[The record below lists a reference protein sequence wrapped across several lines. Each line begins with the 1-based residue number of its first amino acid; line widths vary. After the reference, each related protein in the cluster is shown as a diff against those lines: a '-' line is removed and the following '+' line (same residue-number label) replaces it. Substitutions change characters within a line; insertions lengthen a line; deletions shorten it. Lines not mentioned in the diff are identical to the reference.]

1 MFGDWCNGFERLLPK
16 IDKHAVKN
24 ITVVAGIYTQSKDAK
39 ITTKENGEIYVSDIQ
54 EKKVPIDMFVRVS
67 PNTKVKGF
75 KTIEG
80 KGGRKEVLVLMKPS
94 KTGEVEH
101 NFGYTLKK

>member
-1 MFGDWCNGFERLLPK
+1 
-16 IDKHAVKN
+16 
-24 ITVVAGIYTQSKDAK
+24 
-39 ITTKENGEIYVSDIQ
+39 
-54 EKKVPIDMFVRVS
+54 MFVKVS